1 MRFDRLFPLVL
12 AAGLGGLAGCTE
24 VRDATAGTA
33 DECTRCHGGFAAEG
47 IPAAVAVSGA
57 PPFDLDRNTERSAP
71 GVGAHTQHLANGVA
85 CAACHPVPGGSPGA
99 AHLNGVT
106 DVALGGAAAADGAT
120 PAWDPATLTCA
131 SVYCH
136 GTTLDAGGA
145 RTAPPVWTEPLGTP
159 RCTQCH
165 GFPPPAP
172 HPAAA
177 LCASCHTATV
187 TSDGTFRDATRHAN
201 GELDVGLPHPAGYA
215 SRASGV
221 FHGPDAIRFLQSDAG
236 ATECAGCH
244 GPGLD
249 GNASVPSCNAC
260 HAAAGWAAATSPT
273 WQQNCTFCHG
283 TRTRAFDP
291 ATQLALAGPP
301 PAVDEQV
308 AATDRSVGA
317 HQRHLGQSPS
327 SNGVACQ
334 SCHAVPPSATPLAA
348 LAHVDGSAAVALP
361 GVQQGQP
368 GTYAADAQTCT
379 TWCHAQPGATVPA
392 PTWTSTTP
400 LGCTACHGA
409 PPATGSHPGSPQT
422 TARARAGH
430 IFGCDGCHAAVASP
444 TGLANRAL
452 HVNGT
457 VNVDL
462 PPGVGA
468 YDATARTC
476 AALCHTAAGLPAAQP
491 WIP

>member
-1 MRFDRLFPLVL
+1 MRFHRLFLLVL
-12 AAGLGGLAGCTE
+12 AAGLGGLAGCSET
-24 VRDATAGTA
+24 RDASAETTG
-33 DECTRCHGGFAAEG
+33 ECTRCHGGLAPEG
-47 IPAAVAVSGA
+47 TPAAVAESGA
-57 PPFDLDRNTERSAP
+57 PPVDLARNTDRAAR
-71 GVGAHTQHLANGVA
+71 GVGAHTPHLANGVA
-85 CAACHPVPGGSPGA
+85 CAACHPVPAGTQDAP
-99 AHLNGVT
+99 HLNGVT
-106 DVALGGAAAADGAT
+106 EVVLGGAAAADGAT
-120 PAWDPATLTCA
+120 PTWDPATLTCA

-136 GTTLDAGGA
+136 GTTLAAGGA

-159 RCTQCH
+159 RCAQCH

-187 TSDGTFRDATRHAN
+187 ASDGTFRDATQHAD
-201 GELDVGLPHPAGYA
+201 GDLDVGLPHPAGYA
-215 SRASGV
+215 SRASDV

-244 GPGLD
+244 GADLD
-249 GNASVPSCNAC
+249 GNPSVPSCNAC
-260 HAAAGWAAATSPT
+260 HAAAGWATASSPT

-283 TRTRAFDP
+283 TRTPALDP

-301 PAVDEQV
+301 PAVNEQV
-308 AATDRSVGA
+308 APTDRAVGA

-327 SNGVACQ
+327 SNGVACA
-334 SCHAVPPSATPLAA
+334 SCHAVPSAATPAAA
-348 LAHVDGSAAVALP
+348 LAHVDGSAVVALATI
-361 GVQQGQP
+361 QGQA
-368 GTYAADAQTCT
+368 GTYAADTQTCA
-379 TWCHAQPGATVPA
+379 TWCHAQPGGTVPA

-400 LGCTACHGA
+400 LGCTGCHGA

-422 TARARAGH
+422 TARARERH
-430 IFGCDGCHAAVASP
+430 QFFGCDGCHAAVASP
-444 TGLANRAL
+444 TAIVNRTL

-462 PPGVGA
+462 PAGVGA
-468 YDATARTC
+468 YDATTRTC
-476 AALCHTAAGLPAAQP
+476 TALCHTAAGIPAAQP